1 MNKITTYEELL
12 RERERLQLQLEVHKS
27 AVQTHVTELKKR
39 LKPVKNLIRFFSNF
53 TSPAETNTLVGTGL
67 GLSLELLIRKMFFA
81 KTGFITR
88 MVGPILLKNFSAN
101 MLKKNKD
108 VLVKKV
114 KSFFHQNGKD
124 TSQ

>member
-12 RERERLQLQLEVHKS
+12 MEKERLQLQLEVHKS
-27 AVQTHVTELKKR
+27 AVKMHVTELKRKMN
-39 LKPVKNLIRFFSNF
+39 PIKNVIRFFSNF
-53 TSPAETNTLVGTGL
+53 TSPPVTNTLMGSGL
-67 GLSLELLIRKMFFA
+67 GLSIEMLIRKMFFA
-81 KTGFITR
+81 KTGWITR

-114 KSFFHQNGKD
+114 KSLFHLNGKEG
-124 TSQ
+124 

>member
-27 AVQTHVTELKKR
+27 AVQMHVTDIKKK
-39 LKPVKNLIRFFSNF
+39 LNPVKNVIRFFSNF
-53 TSPAETNTLVGTGL
+53 TSAPETSTLVGSGV
-67 GLSLELLIRKMFFA
+67 GLSLELLIRKIFFA
-81 KTGFITR
+81 KTGWITR

-108 VLVKKV
+108 VLIQKV
-114 KSFFHQNGKD
+114 KSIFHSNGKEA
-124 TSQ
+124 SR

>member
-12 RERERLQLQLEVHKS
+12 REKERLQLELEVHKS
-27 AVQTHVTELKKR
+27 AVKTHVTELKKK
-39 LKPVKNLIRFFSNF
+39 LNPVKNVIRFFSNF
-53 TSPAETNTLVGTGL
+53 AAPPQTTTLVGTGL

-81 KTGFITR
+81 KTGWITR

-108 VLVKKV
+108 TLVKKV
-114 KSFFHQNGKD
+114 KSFFHTNGKEG
-124 TSQ
+124 